1 MYRILEKRQLSEV
14 VWEMV
19 VEAPLLASHAKPGQF
34 LIVRKDEVS
43 ERIPLTIC
51 DYDAEK
57 GTVTIVFQPVGASTM
72 KYLEL
77 NEGDCFEDVVGPL
90 GRPSDILE
98 MSEEELKQ
106 KKFLFVCGG
115 VGTAPVY
122 PQVKWLHQHGIAAD
136 VIIGCRTKDL
146 LFYEDKM
153 REVAGNLYIT
163 TDDGSYM
170 HKGVVTTVIDELVA
184 EGKEYNH
191 CVCIGPMIMMKFCCL
206 TTQKYNIP
214 TIVSMN
220 PIMISVSSRLVTNNS
235 KLSR

>member
-136 VIIGCRTKDL
+136 VIIGWVNIYASIHYVMERLEEASIPVVQSAGIPSFITAAASAGLSLISQQQRLTILPGDADAEMLHQL
-146 LFYEDKM
+146 LSS
-153 REVAGNLYIT
+153 N
-163 TDDGSYM
+163 
-170 HKGVVTTVIDELVA
+170 HVVVV
-184 EGKEYNH
+184 
-191 CVCIGPMIMMKFCCL
+191 M
-206 TTQKYNIP
+206 
-214 TIVSMN
+214 
-220 PIMISVSSRLVTNNS
+220 
-235 KLSR
+235 KLSPCTLYGTGSPATP

>member
-77 NEGDCFEDVVGPL
+77 NEGDAFEDVVGPL

-146 LFYEDKM
+146 LFYEAKM
-153 REVAGNLYIT
+153 REAEQLLRTSKNADRLQSLIGELETYYTATHLVKAEMLDI
-163 TDDGSYM
+163 DGSNAEAILQS
-170 HKGVVTTVIDELVA
+170 VIV
-184 EGKEYNH
+184 
-191 CVCIGPMIMMKFCCL
+191 
-206 TTQKYNIP
+206 
-214 TIVSMN
+214 
-220 PIMISVSSRLVTNNS
+220 
-235 KLSR
+235 KL